1 MYNMELYVLYVLYM
15 EVYALQSQLVLL
27 VLLLKKE
34 SFKTNLAVS
43 NFFLHIFVFY
53 CSACWVFN
61 ENNQWNI

>member
-53 CSACWVFN
+53 CSAC
-61 ENNQWNI
+61 